1 MTNINNTIS
10 NQTDST
16 DVPAG
21 DACAYRSTIVT
32 AGKASKASK
41 ASESERPVVDAVVAY
56 VRFEAK
62 SFDQMLDLARGIAAA
77 DAAADGADVKVS
89 RRSAL
94 AVAAGMSKGTYSK
107 VCKAGRATDDQV
119 LAYLDTVSTTRGAGV
134 FGLYN
139 YLTPKASD
147 TADETDETDAEE
159 SDADETAEEP
169 ASMSDADVDKVAAD
183 FIASLRT
190 RGATLAQSHAVVAA
204 MAVLLPAQTVQSVKR
219 AA

>member
-139 YLTPKASD
+139 YLTSGTS
-147 TADETDETDAEE
+147 TADESADESESE
-159 SDADETAEEP
+159 SDASESESESVSLLDTMLGNLVNLSRADLETLQSAIGERLAVKP
-169 ASMSDADVDKVAAD
+169 VA
-183 FIASLRT
+183 
-190 RGATLAQSHAVVAA
+190 
-204 MAVLLPAQTVQSVKR
+204 SVKR